1 MWHKRI
7 WSLCVVQSVHTTWHL
22 PLHLPKWG
30 FSVEGRGQDS
40 SCCPAL
46 YYIVGR
52 SESDLVSSCNLSK
65 VPIPP
70 SRSYLLG
77 RTTNILQTLHG
88 GPYVWRQVLS
98 WQDPVSCLTWKTK
111 ISSVIVV
118 VISDKLLEL
127 RSSYFT
133 FMEDSEFLF
142 INLDSWNLIDW
153 GCYTEIV
160 VRKCI
165 IKIRVRMMGLSVA
178 TSQTL
183 RTRD

>member
-1 MWHKRI
+1 MWGLWWAIFNLYLEVREGLVMRKK
-7 WSLCVVQSVHTTWHL
+7 QSARQFL
-22 PLHLPKWG
+22 
-30 FSVEGRGQDS
+30 FSSTGS
-40 SCCPAL
+40 HC
-46 YYIVGR
+46 R
-52 SESDLVSSCNLSK
+52 SRSRSDLVSSCNLSK

-88 GPYVWRQVLS
+88 GPYVWRQLLS